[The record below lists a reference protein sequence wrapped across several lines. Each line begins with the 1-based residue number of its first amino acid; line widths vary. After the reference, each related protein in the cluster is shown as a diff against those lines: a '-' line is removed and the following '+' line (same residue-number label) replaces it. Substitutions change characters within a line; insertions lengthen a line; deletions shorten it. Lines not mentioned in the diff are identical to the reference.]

1 MEEKNKNKIIIGLLI
16 ALVVLISN
24 NLLKDKDEDNKLNSN
39 NIGIISSNDDD
50 FIDLDDKDNEEKNLI
65 EDKKVYITGEIKN
78 SGVYTIN
85 EGDRL
90 DDLIKKA
97 GGLTEEANTKDIN
110 LAMKLEDQMKIYIA
124 NKNEIIDQDINESD
138 SVVTLLNSNTTSEL
152 VNINTASKEELMS
165 LPNIGEKRADAII
178 EYRSQNKFEN
188 IEDIKNVTGIGE
200 KFFQAMKDLIT
211 V

>member
-1 MEEKNKNKIIIGLLI
+1 MEENNKNKIIIGLLI
-16 ALVVLISN
+16 AVIVLLSN
-24 NLLKDKDEDNKLNSN
+24 NLLKDKDENKKLNPDK
-39 NIGIISSNDDD
+39 IGIISSNDDD
-50 FIDLDDKDNEEKNLI
+50 FIDLDEKENRDNNLI

-124 NKNEIIDQDINESD
+124 NKDEIIDQDINESE
-138 SVVTLLNSNTTSEL
+138 SVVNLLASNPQADL
-152 VNINTASKEELMS
+152 ININTASKEELMS

>member
-16 ALVVLISN
+16 AVIVLLSN
-24 NLLKDKDEDNKLNSN
+24 NLLKDKDENKKLNPDK
-39 NIGIISSNDDD
+39 IGIIRSNDDD
-50 FIDLDDKDNEEKNLI
+50 FIDLDEKENSDNNLI

-124 NKNEIIDQDINESD
+124 NKDEIIDQDINESE
-138 SVVTLLNSNTTSEL
+138 SVVNLLTSNPTSEL

-178 EYRSQNKFEN
+178 EYRSQNKFED

>member
-16 ALVVLISN
+16 AVIVLLSN
-24 NLLKDKDEDNKLNSN
+24 NLLKDKDENKKLNPDK
-39 NIGIISSNDDD
+39 IGIIRSNDDD
-50 FIDLDDKDNEEKNLI
+50 FIDLDEKENSDNNLI

-124 NKNEIIDQDINESD
+124 NKDEIIDQDINESE
-138 SVVTLLNSNTTSEL
+138 SVVNLLTSNPTSEL

>member
-124 NKNEIIDQDINESD
+124 NKNETIDPKINGSD
-138 SVVTLLNSNTTSEL
+138 SVVTLLNSNTTSDL
-152 VNINTASKEELMS
+152 VNINKASKEELMS

-178 EYRSQNKFEN
+178 DYRSQNKFEN